1 MEWNDR
7 MDDLNSNPLPEP
19 LAHFPAAIRLPVQWG
34 DQDAFGHVNNTV
46 YFRWFE
52 SARIKYL
59 ERIDLS
65 EQTSGETLG
74 PILAAVSCNYRR
86 QVKYPDHVVIGARIT
101 RLGRSSMAMTYVVW
115 SETQQAVAA
124 EGDSTVV
131 AFDYAANKSQPIP
144 AELRKKIEQ
153 IEGHA
158 FLLKTQLR

>member
-1 MEWNDR
+1 MSEHFV
-7 MDDLNSNPLPEP
+7 PTA
-19 LAHFPAAIRLPVQWG
+19 LAAFPATIRLPVQWG

-65 EQTSGETLG
+65 EQTAGTLG

-101 RLGRSSMAMTYVVW
+101 RIGRSSLAMAYSVW
-115 SETQQAVAA
+115 SEAQQAIVAD
-124 EGDSTVV
+124 GDSTIV
-131 AFDYAANKSQPIP
+131 AFDYALNKSQAVPS
-144 AELRKKIEQ
+144 ELRTKIEQ
-153 IEGHA
+153 IEGGP
-158 FLLKTQLR
+158 LNTPS